1 MTKHFVVSG
10 GASGIGKAVADRL
23 RSQDAKVIV
32 VDLREGDVLADL
44 STPEGRQQAI
54 AEVKALTAGRLDGL
68 VLCAGL
74 GPHVPKAAAVL
85 GVNYFGAVSLLDGL
99 ESELAQTPEGNA
111 VVISSVAAA
120 QMPWKKNP
128 IAMQLEAGDE
138 AGAVAALSQMGEM
151 AGQVAYAASKN
162 ALTVAVRR
170 RAVSWGQKGIR
181 LNAVGPGVVETPLLE
196 GGLAHPVY
204 GPAIRNFTCPLG
216 RSGKPDDIAAL
227 VEFLLSA
234 QAGFIHGAQLFID
247 GGADAMARPTEF

>member
-1 MTKHFVVSG
+1 MTGQYVVSG
-10 GASGIGKAVADRL
+10 GASGIGQAVVARL
-23 RSQDAKVIV
+23 RAQGGQVFVI
-32 VDLREGDVLADL
+32 DLREGDVLADL
-44 STPEGRQQAI
+44 STPEGRAHAI
-54 AEVKALTAGRLDGL
+54 AATKSLIDGRLDGL

-74 GPHVPKAAAVL
+74 GPHVPKASAVL
-85 GVNYFGAVSLLDGL
+85 GVNYFGAVALLDGL
-99 ESELAQTPEGNA
+99 ESELAATDGGNA

-128 IAMQLEAGDE
+128 IAGLLEAGEE

-151 AGQVAYAASKN
+151 AGQIAYAASKN
-162 ALTVAVRR
+162 ALTVSIRK
-170 RAVSWGQKGIR
+170 RAVAWGAKGIR

-216 RSGKPDDIAAL
+216 RSGRPDDIAAL
-227 VEFLLSA
+227 VSFLLSGE
-234 QAGFIHGAQLFID
+234 AGFIHGAQIFID